1 MKIAFDVDGTLITLS
16 NDRPRWD
23 VIDMLRTLK
32 KCGHTIT
39 VWSGG
44 GKDYA
49 DMWVRRLFL
58 EDAVDEICG
67 KPLIAPLVD
76 GKERVHFC
84 DIAFDDEQVLLGKI
98 NVRV

>member
-23 VIDMLRTLK
+23 IVEMVHTLK
-32 KCGHTIT
+32 KCGHTII

-58 EDAVDEICG
+58 EGAVDEICA
-67 KPLIAPLVD
+67 KPIIAPSLG
-76 GKERVHFC
+76 GKERAYYC
-84 DIAFDDEQVLLGKI
+84 DVAFDDEQVLLG
-98 NVRV
+98 RVNIKV